1 MDKLDLIDKELCERS
16 YFYFLK
22 LFWNEIITEKM
33 QNSFHIEYL
42 SNEMQ
47 NIGERIVARQPK
59 EYDLII
65 NIPPGQSKSTIATI
79 YFPVWLWIK
88 DPSIRVIS
96 GSYAA
101 TLSIEH
107 ATKSRTLIRSDKFQK
122 FWGDKIVIAKDN
134 DNKSY
139 YSNNKGGERKS
150 VSVGGAVTGSHAH
163 LLLID
168 DPVNPKQANSD
179 VLLSTS
185 NKWIDETLSTRV
197 VDAAITPTIL
207 IMQRLHENDATGVKL
222 KKLEKDPNLKIKH
235 ICLPASDDYPI
246 YPPELRSKYID
257 GVLDPLRKP
266 KAILNDFKSK
276 LGSYGYAAQMGQ
288 QPAPPEGNIIKS
300 KWFQYYDKKM
310 IVEQILNNKLH
321 VDFFIDSA
329 YSEKSEKNNDPSALI
344 AFTVYQKNLYILN
357 CIDIWL
363 DFPDLIKFI
372 PKFTSENFGN
382 KKSLIL
388 VEPKASGK
396 SIVQFLKRETTLN
409 IKEGINPTNSKI
421 ERTRTNSPF
430 LESERVYLPKDDI
443 WVQDFLKQ
451 IETFPYASHD
461 DKVDCLNAAID
472 RARKWQNNNVSRTHT
487 M

>member
-42 SNEMQ
+42 CNEVQKM
-47 NIGERIVARQPK
+47 GERIVARQSK

-88 DPSIRVIS
+88 DPSIRIIS

-222 KKLEKDPNLKIKH
+222 KQLEKDPNLKIKH

-246 YPPELRSKYID
+246 YPPELKLKYID

-276 LGSYGYAAQMGQ
+276 LGSFGYASQMGQ
-288 QPAPPEGNIIKS
+288 QPKSTEGNIVKS
-300 KWFQYYDKKM
+300 KWFGWYDK
-310 IVEQILNNKLH
+310 QDFLNLIHSKKIA
-321 VDFFIDSA
+321 VDFFIDTA
-329 YSEKSEKNNDPSALI
+329 YDEKSLKNNDPSGFISFA
-344 AFTVYQKNLYILN
+344 VYQKNCYILN
-357 CIDIWL
+357 WSEEWL
-363 DFPDLIKFI
+363 EFPDLEIYIKNYQ
-372 PKFTSENFGN
+372 KEHEGDY
-382 KKSLIL
+382 KSLIL
-388 VEPKASGK
+388 IEPKASGK
-396 SIVQFLKRETTLN
+396 STVQSLKRYTSLN
-409 IKEGINPTNSKI
+409 VKEKSDTI
-421 ERTRTNSPF
+421 
-430 LESERVYLPKDDI
+430 
-443 WVQDFLKQ
+443 
-451 IETFPYASHD
+451 
-461 DKVDCLNAAID
+461 
-472 RARKWQNNNVSRTHT
+472 RK
-487 M
+487 